1 MGAWNVMSYGWPYI
15 TKEIPQYLI
24 TMTMDRVRGA
34 KAAQTH
40 NQTGK
45 IKRDITNSL
54 NGSHVVYLIQQNP
67 HDLFFLLIML

>member
-1 MGAWNVMSYGWPYI
+1 MSYGWPYI
-15 TKEIPQYLI
+15 TREIPQYLI

-45 IKRDITNSL
+45 IKRDNFKQS
-54 NGSHVVYLIQQNP
+54 
-67 HDLFFLLIML
+67 FR